1 MSEGSGGEGSGGEV
15 WSKKSSQQSGS
26 EPPSRRLQSR
36 APCPV
41 NVGTLPARATKWSS
55 LLS

>member
-41 NVGTLPARATKWSS
+41 NVGTLPARAMKWSS